1 MCKVFEVNISSYYH
15 WIKSACVIKK
25 EDKQLN
31 NRECKPNCVN
41 PPFIPKSLSV
51 F

>member
-1 MCKVFEVNISSYYH
+1 MKIEIDV
-15 WIKSACVIKK
+15 AA
-25 EDKQLN
+25 QLKAGE
-31 NRECKPNCVN
+31 RKTNCVN